1 MTLIQSLDNVKETFK
16 KMNGHC
22 SAKDLN
28 SHFSGYVAEHVLE
41 FSNLYPTIMPMFE
54 KARKCLE

>member
-1 MTLIQSLDNVKETFK
+1 MALIQSLTNVNETFK
-16 KMNGHC
+16 KMNSHR

-41 FSNLYPTIMPMFE
+41 FSNLYPTIMPMFA
-54 KARKCLE
+54 KARESLE